1 MLKIP
6 PCFFFFRC
14 YIINRQVIED
24 EEEIKI
30 KNAFLAFL
38 RKDKRRTFHSPS
50 TIRKLLNDP
59 KKPMSYAF
67 ILNRV
72 NKLFRSWAEKV
83 LPKSILAEKYN
94 DDAKVEATEDAAA
107 AAAAVAA
114 ATTSEANNKSESD
127 HVRALGR
134 LQRARARLDDR
145 VEDPLPEVL
154 AAANRAKRKQTEQK
168 YQSEDDEED
177 KQLLSPS
184 KSKRMRSR
192 SPRARGKLLEKK
204 KTAIRLG
211 FTPEVADESDSE
223 NIEDPEE
230 EEEVLSQVKKRT
242 IAVKSQ
248 GSPTKTPVK
257 SQQKKYEGRRAW
269 TDVEKNAIKE
279 GIQNFGIGKWALI
292 KEENA
297 VILGNRTSGQ
307 IKVRLFFFSFLY
319 QYFLII
325 HVCIYFVEYYVSHAV
340 AFFFC

>member
-107 AAAAVAA
+107 AAAA
-114 ATTSEANNKSESD
+114 TTSEANNKSESD

-154 AAANRAKRKQTEQK
+154 AAANRAKRKQTKQN

-211 FTPEVADESDSE
+211 FTPEEADVSDSE

-242 IAVKSQ
+242 IAVKSS

-325 HVCIYFVEYYVSHAV
+325 HVCIYFVEYYVTHAV
-340 AFFFC
+340 VFFFC